1 MIKSFLITCLLFIT
15 ITAFSQRTWD
25 TIPNLPELYKKRV
38 ALFEKEPI
46 VKGKILFLG
55 NSITQGGDWKKLLK
69 DSTVINRGIGGD
81 ITFGI
86 LKRLDDV
93 TKRQPSKLF
102 LLIGINDISKA
113 IPDEVIIENM
123 FSIISKIKVSSAETE
138 IYVQSILPLN
148 PTFENF
154 PENYNKGEHV
164 TIINLQLQKYADRM
178 KYTFVDLHSKFVDK
192 DNQLDAK
199 YSTDGL
205 HLNAAGYTHW
215 VSILKTLKYL

>member
-1 MIKSFLITCLLFIT
+1 MIKRFLISIILFVAI
-15 ITAFSQRTWD
+15 AASAQTWD
-25 TIPNLPELYKKRV
+25 TIPNLPELYKQRV
-38 ALFEKEPI
+38 TLFKKEPI

-69 DSTVINRGIGGD
+69 DTTVINRGIGGD

-123 FSIISKIKVSSAETE
+123 FSIISKIKGTSPKTE

-164 TIINLQLQKYADRM
+164 ITINAQLKRYADRL

-192 DNQLDAK
+192 DNLLDTK
-199 YSTDGL
+199 YSYDGL